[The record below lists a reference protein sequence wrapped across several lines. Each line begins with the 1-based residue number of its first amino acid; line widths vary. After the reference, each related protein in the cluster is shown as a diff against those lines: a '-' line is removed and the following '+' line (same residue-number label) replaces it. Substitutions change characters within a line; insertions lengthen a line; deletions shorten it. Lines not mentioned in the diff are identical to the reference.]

1 MQKSDSIA
9 SISAALAKAQHDVE
23 NASKNAKTLIS
34 SLSMLIWPS
43 Y

>member
-23 NASKNAKTLIS
+23 NASKNAKTLT
-34 SLSMLIWPS
+34 LSQNTRTWQN